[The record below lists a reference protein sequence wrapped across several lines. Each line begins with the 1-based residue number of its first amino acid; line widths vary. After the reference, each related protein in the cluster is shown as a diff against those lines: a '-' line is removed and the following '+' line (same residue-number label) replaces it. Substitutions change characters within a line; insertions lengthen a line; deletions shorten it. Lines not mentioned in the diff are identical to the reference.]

1 MGLARSKSAKS
12 PALAA
17 IISGTH
23 ELTSLDSEGRRS
35 QALVQIEAGEIL
47 EITTLRIVVCYS
59 LFASS
64 RGASAAPTHCWG
76 NLGRW
81 GDCACRNH
89 RKKRKRAQGVG
100 WSHTSFVKDG
110 LCTRETQEF
119 VGRTVT
125 IVEDV

>member
-59 LFASS
+59 LSS
-64 RGASAAPTHCWG
+64 RVREVPLRPRPTVGEIWEGGVTVHVGTTGRSERELRGWG
-76 NLGRW
+76 GPTLP
-81 GDCACRNH
+81 
-89 RKKRKRAQGVG
+89 
-100 WSHTSFVKDG
+100 
-110 LCTRETQEF
+110 L
-119 VGRTVT
+119 
-125 IVEDV
+125 